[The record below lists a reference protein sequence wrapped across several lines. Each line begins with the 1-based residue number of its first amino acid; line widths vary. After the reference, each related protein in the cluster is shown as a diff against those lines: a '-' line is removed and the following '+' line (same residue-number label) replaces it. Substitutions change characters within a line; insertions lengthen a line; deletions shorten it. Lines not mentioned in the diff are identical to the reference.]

1 MVLVTL
7 YTKENCPLCDEA
19 KELLQ
24 ALRMEEDF
32 ELEEVDIYQDDQLL
46 EEYQLM
52 IPVVAVEGQDVDY
65 GQINLSLVEEKIKS
79 KRK

>member
-1 MVLVTL
+1 MLVTL